1 MPTTHVKLMLIKLKI
16 NLYFVSGPSARK
28 VIYYNEQVIEILNEF
43 LYFLTSNYNNREE
56 ILHLARYLFWWI
68 KTSEYT
74 RFLRTPLVFIIHIIF
89 IIILEHD
96 ENCGKRI
103 LFAAGSSEKGVQFL
117 DILTSLRL
125 FNIQVSRF
133 LK

>member
-1 MPTTHVKLMLIKLKI
+1 MNSYI
-16 NLYFVSGPSARK
+16 
-28 VIYYNEQVIEILNEF
+28 
-43 LYFLTSNYNNREE
+43 FLTSNYNNREE
-56 ILHLARYLFWWI
+56 ILHLERYLFWWI

-74 RFLRTPLVFIIHIIF
+74 SFLRTPLVFIIHIIF

-96 ENCGKRI
+96 ENCGKRN

-125 FNIQVSRF
+125 FNTQVSRF